1 MLKISIN
8 NNNNLSNNFNKKLCE
23 QEIEKYFKIIRD
35 KKIYNQDIFQE
46 TLKVRELRKIYLIY
60 TGKHYKPIIIN

>member
-8 NNNNLSNNFNKKLCE
+8 DNNNLSNNFNKKICE
-23 QEIEKYFKIIRD
+23 QEIEKYFEIIRN

-46 TLKVRELRKIYLIY
+46 TLKVRELRKIYLNY